1 MGSRAYTAP
10 TDARAGG
17 LALSLIASPLTEPM
31 LRACTAGPVSWPSSD
46 PEGSPQ
52 FFQISK
58 PGREALAVSGV
69 VERWLRQAPAGPIAI
84 ASHPAE
90 EAIMA
95 FLDGWEST
103 LFWALADG
111 PVSLAELAGAVEGLG
126 RMEIKQ
132 RVRKLRGARM
142 VRGGHGALEITEWA
156 RLGMAPLLA
165 AVHCERR
172 RMSDRTPVT
181 QIELE
186 TALRLA
192 MPLVRIDAA
201 HTGSCLLAV
210 EPATSKRR
218 KVPGPAGVRVEI
230 EDGAVVSSAA
240 AELEDPPAWAAGT
253 IDAWLQAVRHGRL
266 DRLRF
271 GGQEP
276 NRASALVEGMHSAL
290 GEADGSVAL

>member
-1 MGSRAYTAP
+1 MSSGTYTERP
-10 TDARAGG
+10 DARAGG
-17 LALSLIASPLTEPM
+17 LVLSMIASPLTEPI
-31 LRACTAGPVSWPSSD
+31 LRACTAGPVSVPSFG
-46 PEGSPQ
+46 PGGRPQ
-52 FFQISK
+52 SFQISK
-58 PGREALAVSGV
+58 RGREAMAVSEV
-69 VERWLRQAPAGPIAI
+69 VERWFRQAPAGPIAI
-84 ASHPAE
+84 ASNSAQ
-90 EAIMA
+90 EAIIA

-103 LFWALADG
+103 LLWALADG
-111 PVSLAELAGAVEGLG
+111 PVTRAELTGAVEGLSN
-126 RMEIKQ
+126 REIKQ
-132 RVRKLRGARM
+132 HVRKLRGARL
-142 VRGGHGALEITEWA
+142 VRGGREALEITEWA

-172 RMSDRTPVT
+172 RMSDRAPLT

-192 MPLVRIDAA
+192 IPLVRIDSAQ
-201 HTGSCLLAV
+201 TGSCLLAV

-230 EDGAVVSSAA
+230 ADGAIVSCAA

-276 NRASALVEGMHSAL
+276 NRASALVEGMHSVL
-290 GEADGSVAL
+290 GE

>member
-1 MGSRAYTAP
+1 MSSGTYTEP

-17 LALSLIASPLTEPM
+17 LVLSMIASPLTEPI
-31 LRACTAGPVSWPSSD
+31 LRACTAGTVSMPSSD
-46 PEGSPQ
+46 PGGRPRR
-52 FFQISK
+52 FQISK
-58 PGREALAVSGV
+58 RGREAMAVSEV

-84 ASHPAE
+84 ASDPAE
-90 EAIMA
+90 EAITA

-103 LFWALADG
+103 LLWALADA
-111 PVSLAELAGAVEGLG
+111 PVSLAELAGAVEGLSK
-126 RMEIKQ
+126 REIEK
-132 RVRKLRGARM
+132 RVRKLRGARL
-142 VRGGHGALEITEWA
+142 VRGRREALEITEWA

-192 MPLVRIDAA
+192 IPLVRIDSA

-230 EDGAVVSSAA
+230 EDGAVVSCAA

-276 NRASALVEGMHSAL
+276 NRPSALVEGMHSVL
-290 GEADGSVAL
+290 GG

>member
-1 MGSRAYTAP
+1 MSSGTYTERP
-10 TDARAGG
+10 DARAGG
-17 LALSLIASPLTEPM
+17 LVLSMIASPLTEPI
-31 LRACTAGPVSWPSSD
+31 LRACTAGPVSMPSSG
-46 PEGSPQ
+46 PGGRPRS
-52 FFQISK
+52 FQISK
-58 PGREALAVSGV
+58 PGREAMAVSGV

-84 ASHPAE
+84 ASNSAQ
-90 EAIMA
+90 EAIIA

-103 LFWALADG
+103 LLWALADG
-111 PVSLAELAGAVEGLG
+111 PVSHAELAGAVEGLSK
-126 RMEIKQ
+126 REIKQ
-132 RVRKLRGARM
+132 HVRKLRGARL
-142 VRGGHGALEITEWA
+142 VRGGREALEITEWA

-172 RMSDRTPVT
+172 RMSDRAPLT

-192 MPLVRIDAA
+192 IPLVRIDSA

-230 EDGAVVSSAA
+230 EDGAVVSCAA
-240 AELEDPPAWAAGT
+240 AELEDLPAWAAGT

-276 NRASALVEGMHSAL
+276 NRASALVEGMHSVL
-290 GEADGSVAL
+290 GE